1 MEFYHWV
8 HGISA
13 IILIVASIGH
23 IYMGTAA
30 LEATFEVMQSGYCDT
45 NWAKEHHDLW
55 YEEVKDSAE
64 AVPEGQT
71 ATAPAEP
78 HKQSTDTA

>member
-8 HGISA
+8 HGVSA
-13 IILIVASIGH
+13 ITLIVVSFGH

-55 YEEVKDSAE
+55 YEEIKDSAE
-64 AVPEGQT
+64 PTPEAPA
-71 ATAPAEP
+71 ATAAGEQR
-78 HKQSTDTA
+78 KESADTA